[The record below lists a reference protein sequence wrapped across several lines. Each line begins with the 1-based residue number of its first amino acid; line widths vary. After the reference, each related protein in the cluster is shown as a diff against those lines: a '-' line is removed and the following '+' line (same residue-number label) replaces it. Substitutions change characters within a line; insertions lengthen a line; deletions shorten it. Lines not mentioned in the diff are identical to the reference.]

1 MFFIL
6 INQRIQIIFT
16 MVRKDSYSL
25 VNTLSVTG
33 ALISAQQQMV
43 NPLLGIYVNEY
54 LNVTPSLVGY
64 VFTLFSLSALLT
76 KFFNFLISRNE
87 KVIRIMFVFGLF
99 VNSIAPVGYAFTNDY
114 STLLF
119 LRIVHGV
126 AFAYDTVLMLTIA
139 GHENGR
145 NDVSRAIYRYTTFL
159 ALGLT
164 AGPVAGTM
172 SVMAFGVKNTILVSA
187 FLGTCALV
195 IGYGVEKHIPKVEKT
210 EITMSIRSMAR
221 QLSNGPLLTAAAA
234 YLSYN
239 IAYGAVLAYSPLIAR
254 KEIGLSENIVTVLFL
269 VYYSSALIS
278 RAILSRL
285 LPKFKIY
292 VFYAVI
298 LAVSAAG
305 TFLIATVRSPVLF
318 SVGYFI
324 MAVGHG
330 TTFPLSSLIVATRY
344 GDSLVRLVAN
354 SVVMS
359 MWDAG
364 MMLGPIISSLFL
376 IFMPLDM
383 VLGPMVF
390 FPIAGCLGL
399 LTRAVGGGRHG
410 STTDR

>member
-187 FLGTCALV
+187 FFRYLCVSNWLWSG
-195 IGYGVEKHIPKVEKT
+195 KT
-210 EITMSIRSMAR
+210 HSQGR
-221 QLSNGPLLTAAAA
+221 
-234 YLSYN
+234 
-239 IAYGAVLAYSPLIAR
+239 
-254 KEIGLSENIVTVLFL
+254 ENRNNDV
-269 VYYSSALIS
+269 
-278 RAILSRL
+278 
-285 LPKFKIY
+285 
-292 VFYAVI
+292 
-298 LAVSAAG
+298 
-305 TFLIATVRSPVLF
+305 
-318 SVGYFI
+318 
-324 MAVGHG
+324 
-330 TTFPLSSLIVATRY
+330 
-344 GDSLVRLVAN
+344 N
-354 SVVMS
+354 
-359 MWDAG
+359 
-364 MMLGPIISSLFL
+364 
-376 IFMPLDM
+376 
-383 VLGPMVF
+383 
-390 FPIAGCLGL
+390 
-399 LTRAVGGGRHG
+399 
-410 STTDR
+410 